1 MRPDFMIFDF
11 DGVLVDSE
19 CIANRI
25 EAEFKTSLGFPTTL
39 HEQIR
44 RFTGLGRHHP
54 EVKAEL
60 DRLPPDYWSLV
71 EEKIRAAYRSELKP
85 FPGVIEL
92 LSDLPH
98 PRCVASNSDPHS
110 LAFKLKL
117 TGLDRFFP
125 HAFSG
130 EEVPHGKPAPDLFLH
145 ALAKLGWPRERV
157 LVIEDS
163 VAGVTAARAAG
174 LRVWGYLGGGH
185 ILEGHDAQ
193 LLGLGA
199 ERTIRDMTELRTLL
213 LS

>member
-39 HEQIR
+39 QEQIR

-54 EVKAEL
+54 TVQAEL
-60 DRLPPDYWSLV
+60 QRLPPDYWNTV
-71 EEKIRAAYRSELKP
+71 EEKIRDAYKAELRP
-85 FPGVIEL
+85 FPGAVEL
-92 LSDLPH
+92 LQELPQ
-98 PRCVASNSDPHS
+98 PRCVASNSDPRS
-110 LAFKLKL
+110 LAYKLQL

-130 EEVPHGKPAPDLFLH
+130 EEVAQGKPAPDLFLH
-145 ALAKLGWPRERV
+145 ALAKLGWTRERA

-163 VAGVTAARAAG
+163 IAGVTAARAAG

-185 ILEGHDAQ
+185 ILDGHGAQ
-193 LLGLGA
+193 LLALGA
-199 ERTIRDMTELRTLL
+199 EKLVADMTELRTLL
-213 LS
+213 LD